1 MKFGTIPEGF
11 SPCVFDV
18 AVPFSDQLKVYH
30 RVHEDGVDIGAWILD
45 EYRNGG
51 PMAHGGFLMTLGDIA
66 TGFAVNEVMG
76 QDRFT
81 VHVSF
86 NMSFYAGVP
95 VGSWLLVRASVGRRG
110 RELVF
115 AGCDYWVGDQRVGR
129 GEAVLKSSPRRP
141 GTAPVKG
148 G

>member
-1 MKFGTIPEGF
+1 MNVGTIPEGF

-18 AVPFSDQLKVYH
+18 AVPFSDQLKVYQ

-66 TGFAVNEVMG
+66 TGCAVNEVMG

-95 VGSWLLVRASVGRRG
+95 LGSWLLVKASVGRRG

-129 GEAVLKSSPRRP
+129 GDAVLKSSPRRP

>member
-1 MKFGTIPEGF
+1 
-11 SPCVFDV
+11 
-18 AVPFSDQLKVYH
+18 VYH
-30 RVHEDGVDIGAWILD
+30 KVHEDGVDIGAWILD

-95 VGSWLLVRASVGRRG
+95 VGSWLLVKASVGRRG